1 MSRLALSV
9 MALIS
14 TLTSTTCI
22 TPVAYADATSVKTIK
37 PDCAGAGCMGND
49 AHAGCRSTGLSKP
62 SCVGVGCMGN

>member
-22 TPVAYADATSVKTIK
+22 TPVAYADTTVKSIN
-37 PDCAGAGCMGND
+37 PDCAGAGCMGDD
-49 AHAGCRSTGLSKP
+49 ANLGCRSTGLSKP
-62 SCVGVGCMGN
+62 SCVGAGCMGN